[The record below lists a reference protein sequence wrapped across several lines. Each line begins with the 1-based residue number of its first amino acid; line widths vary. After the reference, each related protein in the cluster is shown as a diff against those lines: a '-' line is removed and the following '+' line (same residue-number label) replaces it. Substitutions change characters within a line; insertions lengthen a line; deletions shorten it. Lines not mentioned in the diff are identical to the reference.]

1 MIYKYNEDN
10 KRIINNSLNV
20 VDIYNKKNSN
30 FNYVV
35 VNLDGDH
42 GSCINTKSTK
52 YWFIL
57 DGSAR
62 VYLDDKVSEVKQ
74 GDFIIID
81 KNIKHNIIGKVKFGV
96 ACTPPFDDS
105 SEIYD

>member
-1 MIYKYNEDN
+1 MIYRYNEDN
-10 KRIINNSLNV
+10 KRIINDRLNV
-20 VDIYNKKNSN
+20 VDVFNRKDSN
-30 FNYVV
+30 IDYVV
-35 VNLDGDH
+35 VNLNGEH

-57 DGSAR
+57 DGNAII
-62 VYLDDKVSEVKQ
+62 YLDDEVSEVKQ

-96 ACTPPFDDS
+96 VCTPPFDYS